1 MARGLYVFLLFTI
14 IGAYT
19 WQCMALPVP
28 LDGIR
33 IQQGG
38 PEAAWPGVY
47 PESIVVIGGTYAG
60 SSNGVYTADGTYN
73 DRPVYKLENG
83 GWSIYYRKSGYW
95 VTDFNAVSEDW
106 DGTVGIQKTLF
117 PSEV

>member
-1 MARGLYVFLLFTI
+1 MAQGLHVFLLFII

-28 LDGIR
+28 LDDIR
-33 IQQGG
+33 IQKGG
-38 PEAAWPGVY
+38 PEGAWPGVY
-47 PESIVVIGGTYAG
+47 PQTIVVIGGTYAS

-73 DRPVYKLENG
+73 NRPIYKKG
-83 GWSIYYRKSGYW
+83 RWSIYYRKAGYW

-106 DGTVGIQKTLF
+106 KGTVGIQNTLF
-117 PSEV
+117 PSNV